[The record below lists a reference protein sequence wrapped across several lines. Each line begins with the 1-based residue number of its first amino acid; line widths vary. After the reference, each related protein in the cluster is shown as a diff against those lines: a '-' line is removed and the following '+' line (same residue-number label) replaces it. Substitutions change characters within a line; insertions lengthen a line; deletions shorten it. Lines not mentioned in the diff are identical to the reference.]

1 MEVEFVLRPNDVLAL
16 HQFCLDRRPHRPPQ
30 FSQWLWLLLAL
41 LGVALV
47 WFLVSRV
54 DRPDFTM
61 PVLVTV
67 VVGALVILKVFQ
79 RSFIRSRLTRLLRRQ
94 LDDEWNRKL
103 LGWRRLAITPETITL
118 TSKLTTYAVRWQ
130 AVEQIVTTEEHAFFL
145 ITRQSGI
152 VLPVR
157 AFTEDEEFGE
167 FVRTARRYRREAVD
181 DSKDDSSG
189 RRRTRVEE
197 TGFTAEEP
205 AGD

>member
-16 HQFCLDRRPHRPPQ
+16 HQYCLDRRPHRTPHL
-30 FSQWLWLLLAL
+30 SQGLGPLLAV

-47 WFLVSRV
+47 WFLVSRA
-54 DRPDFTM
+54 DSPDFTM
-61 PVLVTV
+61 PVVVSVFIGAVVIVT
-67 VVGALVILKVFQ
+67 VFQ
-79 RSFIRSRLTRLLRRQ
+79 RSFIRSRMTRLLRRQ

-103 LGWRRLAITPETITL
+103 LGWRRLTITPQTITL

-130 AVEQIVTTEEHAFFL
+130 AVEQIVTTEAHALFL

-157 AFTEDEEFGE
+157 AFAEDAEFDG
-167 FVRTARRYRREAVD
+167 FVRAARRYRREAGD
-181 DSKDDSSG
+181 GSEEASSG
-189 RRRTRVEE
+189 RQQSRTEE